1 MMTNL
6 SSFQQA
12 FDSIPGEIVVSLIVV
27 FIIFIFSLIVFLKLK
42 KADPLAKPKGILHLA
57 EIGVDGID
65 NLVKTQMGWRFK
77 NMGGYFLAIAL
88 FVFISFI
95 FGLTGLPS
103 PMSYYMVPFTM
114 ALFTFILIHYNRA
127 KYRKWGYFH
136 AFIEP
141 FAPFLPINLLSMWA
155 PIISLSFRMF
165 CNSLAGWAIM
175 SIIYYALQNVSAM
188 IFAFLPAGLNTIFIA
203 PFVTSWLHLYFDLFS
218 SVIQTLV
225 FIMLSMIFIAQEGP
239 GDEEPV
245 AAKVQA

>member
-1 MMTNL
+1 MIRML
-6 SSFQQA
+6 STFQEA
-12 FDSIPGEIVVSLIVV
+12 FDSIPGEIVVSVIVV
-27 FIIFIFSLIVFLKLK
+27 FLIFIFSLVVFFKIK

-57 EIGVDGID
+57 EIAVDGID
-65 NLVKTQMGWRFK
+65 NLVKSQMGWRFK
-77 NMGGYFLAIAL
+77 NLGGYFLAIAM
-88 FVFISFI
+88 FVFLSFI

-114 ALFTFILIHYNRA
+114 ALFTFILIHFNRA
-127 KYRKWGYFH
+127 KFRKWGYFH

-175 SIIYYALQNVSAM
+175 SIIYYALQSVSAS
-188 IFAFLPAGLNTIFIA
+188 IFAFLPVGLNTIFIA
-203 PFVTSWLHLYFDLFS
+203 PWVTSWLHLYFDLFS

-239 GDEEPV
+239 GDEEP
-245 AAKVQA
+245 AAVKASA